1 VIPETEL
8 LAARLIAAA
17 QSGDAAAYDQ
27 ALRLLADAAR
37 AYVWRRVGPAEWRED
52 VVQDILL
59 TVHRA
64 RHTYDPARPFGP
76 WFYAIAGARLIDA
89 IRSRRRVILRE
100 VVDDE
105 AVARQ
110 VDTRSDAAL
119 PAVSERLALAMA
131 SLPRVQREV
140 VSLLKFDDLSV
151 REVAA
156 RLGLS
161 ESAVK
166 TTAHRGYA
174 RLRSKVKGMRR
185 DDR

>member
-1 VIPETEL
+1 MTPDAEA
-8 LAARLIAAA
+8 LAAQLMRAA
-17 QSGDAAAYDQ
+17 QDGDAAAYEQ
-27 ALRLLADAAR
+27 ALRLVADAAR
-37 AYVWRRVGPAEWRED
+37 AYVWRRVGRADWGED
-52 VVQDILL
+52 VVQDVLL

-64 RHTYDPARPFGP
+64 RHTYDPTRPFGP

-100 VVDDE
+100 IADE
-105 AVARQ
+105 DAVARHAMA
-110 VDTRSDAAL
+110 DAEPTTTAI
-119 PAVSERLALAMA
+119 SQHLALAVA

-140 VSLLKFDDLSV
+140 VSLLKFEDLSV
-151 REVAA
+151 REVAT

-185 DDR
+185 DHR

>member
-1 VIPETEL
+1 MTPESETLAGRLL
-8 LAARLIAAA
+8 LAA
-17 QSGDAAAYDQ
+17 QGGDAAAYEH

-37 AYVWRRVGPAEWRED
+37 AYVWRRIGAADWRED
-52 VVQDILL
+52 VVQEILL

-100 VVDDE
+100 VADDD
-105 AVARQ
+105 VLARQ
-110 VDTRSDAAL
+110 VDATAGSGV
-119 PAVSERLALAMA
+119 PAIDERLALAVT

-140 VSLLKFDDLSV
+140 VSLLKFEDLSV

-174 RLRSKVKGMRR
+174 RLRSRVKGLRR

>member
-1 VIPETEL
+1 
-8 LAARLIAAA
+8 
-17 QSGDAAAYDQ
+17 
-27 ALRLLADAAR
+27 
-37 AYVWRRVGPAEWRED
+37 
-52 VVQDILL
+52 
-59 TVHRA
+59 
-64 RHTYDPARPFGP
+64 
-76 WFYAIAGARLIDA
+76 
-89 IRSRRRVILRE
+89 VILRE

>member
-1 VIPETEL
+1 MTPETETLAGTL
-8 LAARLIAAA
+8 LEAA
-17 QSGDAAAYDQ
+17 QGGDSPAYEQ

-37 AYVWRRVGPAEWRED
+37 AYVWRRVGAADWRED

-89 IRSRRRVILRE
+89 IRARRRVILRE
-100 VVDDE
+100 VADE
-105 AVARQ
+105 DAVARH
-110 VDTRSDAAL
+110 VDAAGGAGV
-119 PAVSERLALAMA
+119 PTIDQRLALAVA

-140 VSLLKFDDLSV
+140 VSLLKFEDLSV